1 MKFYIEITLL
11 PGADID
17 LHYLWSKIYQQIH
30 LSLVEIQDHNGNVPV
45 GISLPEYNEQ
55 EYQLGSKLRL
65 FASEESVLNELNIK
79 AWIKSLHDYVH
90 LTSIRPVPKTV
101 KNFAV
106 YSRKQI
112 NRSQSK
118 LKRIIKRKAIR
129 DGISIEEAGKFYHD
143 SIDCLGGKYLQND
156 STSKNGLLKQPF
168 INIKS
173 LSTGEHFRMFIEK
186 KIVSENSINMEFN
199 TYGLNKN
206 SKVPEF

>member
-17 LHYLWSKIYQQIH
+17 LYYLWSKVYQQIH
-30 LSLVEIQDHNGNVPV
+30 LSLVAMQDENGKVPV
-45 GISLPEYNEQ
+45 GIALPEYNEK

-79 AWIKSLHDYVH
+79 AWIKNLHDYVH
-90 LTSIRPVPKTV
+90 LTGIRAVPETV
-101 KNFAV
+101 RSFAV

-129 DGISIEEAGKFYHD
+129 DGISIEEAGK
-143 SIDCLGGKYLQND
+143 YLQND
-156 STSKNGLLKQPF
+156 SASKNGQLKQPF

-173 LSTGEHFRMFIEK
+173 LSTGERFRLFIEK
-186 KIVSENSINMEFN
+186 EIVLENSINMEFN
-199 TYGLNKN
+199 TYGLNKKSN
-206 SKVPEF
+206 VPEF